1 MKLKYDLNRYKHQDF
16 FILIYSNHSNMKSS
30 LNFILVTGI
39 SFLNRVLQLIIKAIV
54 SVMKSTQSSL
64 IWLQSITDHGSTA
77 NYNKFKGKE

>member
-64 IWLQSITDHGSTA
+64 IWLQGITDHGSTA
-77 NYNKFKGKE
+77 HYNKFKGKE